1 MRYHNEPE
9 PLDDAAR
16 EEWYRAMRESNKK
29 QVMKKYRVTVS
40 YKGQATV
47 DVEAPNEVA
56 AEEIAIRKADE
67 CINANLH
74 VMDVSMQS
82 FGAHAEVA

>member
-1 MRYHNEPE
+1 MR
-9 PLDDAAR
+9 
-16 EEWYRAMRESNKK
+16 
-29 QVMKKYRVTVS
+29 YRVTVC

-82 FGAHAEVA
+82 FGAHAEIA

>member
-1 MRYHNEPE
+1 M
-9 PLDDAAR
+9 
-16 EEWYRAMRESNKK
+16 
-29 QVMKKYRVTVS
+29 KYRVTVS

-56 AEEIAIRKADE
+56 AEEMAIRKADE

-82 FGAHAEVA
+82 FGAYAERAS

>member
-1 MRYHNEPE
+1 
-9 PLDDAAR
+9 
-16 EEWYRAMRESNKK
+16 
-29 QVMKKYRVTVS
+29 MKKLYRVTVS

-47 DVEAPNEVA
+47 DVEAENEVA

-74 VMDVSMQS
+74 VMDVSVQS
-82 FGAHAEVA
+82 FGAYAEKI

>member
-1 MRYHNEPE
+1 M
-9 PLDDAAR
+9 
-16 EEWYRAMRESNKK
+16 
-29 QVMKKYRVTVS
+29 KYRVTVS

-47 DVEAPNEVA
+47 DVEADNEA
-56 AEEIAIRKADE
+56 QAEERAIRKADE

-82 FGAHAEVA
+82 IGAHAERAA